1 MARKQWKKAAPGRRA
16 GQCSYTAEDMKR
28 VGWCINKGIKIAV
41 TPNWKGD
48 SSQWQVEVMINGRS
62 NIDPKIYT
70 GKEAQMKM
78 YEYYKYYYDK
88 NIQKSE

>member
-1 MARKQWKKAAPGRRA
+1 MAFKRYKKAAPGRRA
-16 GQCSYTAEDMKR
+16 GECSYTPEDMKR
-28 VGWCINKGIKIAV
+28 VSWCMDKGIKIAV
-41 TPNWKGD
+41 VPNWQGD

-70 GKEAQMKM
+70 GKEAQKKM

>member
-1 MARKQWKKAAPGRRA
+1 MAFKRYKKAAPGRRA
-16 GQCSYTAEDMKR
+16 GECSYTPEDMKR
-28 VGWCINKGIKIAV
+28 VSWCMDKGIKIAV
-41 TPNWKGD
+41 VPNWQGD

>member
-1 MARKQWKKAAPGRRA
+1 MVYHGNKKKKGRSPG
-16 GQCSYTAEDMKR
+16 SHPYTPEDMKR
-28 VGWCINKGIKIAV
+28 VSWCMDKGIKIAV
-41 TPNWKGD
+41 VPNWQGD

-88 NIQKSE
+88 NI